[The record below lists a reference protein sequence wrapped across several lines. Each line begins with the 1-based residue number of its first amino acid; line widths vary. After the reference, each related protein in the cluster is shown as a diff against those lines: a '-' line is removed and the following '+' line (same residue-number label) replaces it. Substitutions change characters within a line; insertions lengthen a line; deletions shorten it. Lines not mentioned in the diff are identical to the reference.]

1 MQAVGRGI
9 VEVGYV
15 QVNYVEVGYVEVVD
29 EVAFHQAATQ
39 LFLPIF
45 GVGSGFGMIWKVR
58 FRSRIKS
65 FRIN

>member
-1 MQAVGRGI
+1 MYCKQGRLQAVGRGI

-39 LFLPIF
+39 FFCLFL
-45 GVGSGFGMIWKVR
+45 S
-58 FRSRIKS
+58 
-65 FRIN
+65 NQ